1 MVKDG
6 TLRAGKSGG
15 GRKRLSEAA
24 PLPHDSVFCWFMFG
38 ETDKVKQAR
47 DSAPAALV
55 WRRAAPPLVYDKR
68 ISKCQVINYLLKNK
82 IQDK

>member
-24 PLPHDSVFCWFMFG
+24 PRPHGSFFRWVVLRL
-38 ETDKVKQAR
+38 VKR
-47 DSAPAALV
+47 L
-55 WRRAAPPLVYDKR
+55 
-68 ISKCQVINYLLKNK
+68 NG
-82 IQDK
+82 